1 MSRRD
6 QLTLTLTAALGA
18 CSDPIIGDW
27 ELRALNSESLTYTSY
42 LSGPYGY
49 GCGEYVRD
57 LVDSYAGL
65 LHIGAELDASL
76 SLQHTFKYYLYI
88 EGCGEA
94 VDVEETYLYTY
105 SGAATEQGDGDYQ
118 IRLRSDSND
127 VMPLTCTLSDD
138 SLDCEDESD
147 TYEFTRRVERPR

>member
-49 GCGEYVRD
+49 GCGEYVREV
-57 LVDSYAGL
+57 VDSYAGL

-88 EGCGEA
+88 EGCGEE
-94 VDVEETYLYTY
+94 VDIQQTNLYTY
-105 SGAATEQGDGDYQ
+105 SGAAIGSDDGDYQ

-127 VMPLTCTLSDD
+127 VMLLTCTLSDD
-138 SLDCEDESD
+138 SLDCDGEYD

>member
-18 CSDPIIGDW
+18 CSDPVIGDW
-27 ELRALNSESLTYTSY
+27 ELSALNSEPLTYTSY

-49 GCGEYVRD
+49 GCGEYVREV
-57 LVDSYAGL
+57 VDSYAGL

-76 SLQHTFKYYLYI
+76 SLEHTFKYYLYI

-94 VDVEETYLYTY
+94 VDIEETYLYTY
-105 SGAATEQGDGDYQ
+105 SGAATARDDGDYQ
-118 IRLRSDSND
+118 IQLRSDSD
-127 VMPLTCTLSDD
+127 DEMPLTCTLSDD
-138 SLDCEDESD
+138 SLDCEDEFD